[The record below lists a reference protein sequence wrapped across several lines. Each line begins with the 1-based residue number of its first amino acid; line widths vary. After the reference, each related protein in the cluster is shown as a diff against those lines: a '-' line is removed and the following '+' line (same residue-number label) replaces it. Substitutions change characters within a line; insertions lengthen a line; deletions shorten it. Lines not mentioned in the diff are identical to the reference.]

1 MKCLIALGLV
11 LLIIALPLKASTDE
25 NSKVSFRHDVMPVLS
40 KAGCNG
46 GGCHGALAGK
56 GGFRLSLNAYDPAT
70 DYYNITRENRGRR
83 IEFAAPATSLFV
95 TKPTAAV
102 RHKGGKVLHEKSEA

>member
-40 KAGCNG
+40 KAG
-46 GGCHGALAGK
+46 
-56 GGFRLSLNAYDPAT
+56 LSL
-70 DYYNITRENRGRR
+70 IH
-83 IEFAAPATSLFV
+83 I
-95 TKPTAAV
+95 
-102 RHKGGKVLHEKSEA
+102 

>member
-46 GGCHGALAGK
+46 GG
-56 GGFRLSLNAYDPAT
+56 
-70 DYYNITRENRGRR
+70 TRERDSRADARDTG
-83 IEFAAPATSLFV
+83 AQ
-95 TKPTAAV
+95 
-102 RHKGGKVLHEKSEA
+102 